1 MRNNKGFTLIELII
15 VMAIV
20 GILSVGSY
28 FGANMLGLG
37 SAKSTVSRINSMLD
51 YVQVENMTKNKTY
64 YLIISE
70 AGGHYSLSVMAGT
83 QVISEEQLELVRG
96 EIKYT
101 TKDGATHLV
110 SGVPAP
116 GVTAKICFK
125 KDTGGVATNSGE
137 VITRIEVSSA
147 GSSYAIHLVEATGKH
162 YID

>member
-20 GILSVGSY
+20 GILTVGSF

-70 AGGHYSLSVMAGT
+70 AGGHYYLTVKSGT
-83 QVISEEQLELVRG
+83 QEKTEQLELVRG

-137 VITRIEVSSA
+137 IITRIDVSSA